1 LKVNN
6 FLTQYKKHLILW
18 ALILVAIIIALALG
32 IDKKILLIATVILG
46 LFTHVFSGLGA
57 IISMIP
63 WVGPLIVK
71 VFTIPF
77 FWLLNAMGYFVSII
91 AIKKGYTKEVT
102 SSRVLT
108 IALLVGI
115 VVGYILGN
123 LIPLN

>member
-1 LKVNN
+1 MKVNN